1 MPRYIFVPDRDQ
13 FEVDVVTPAGH
24 GASPGV
30 SAPDHVKWLLPASG
44 GTSVSGGE
52 SPLSNVPT
60 ADSTVAVVPVSRIA
74 FIDAILPPVST
85 QKREQLLNFAI
96 EDKLTIDPATVHAV
110 VLGPSSVGAN
120 HYVVAAI
127 DRNWL
132 AAALLWLTRHDINV
146 QLAVP
151 ETALHR
157 VGGGEWLV
165 HLNARSGYAVRA
177 DGLAYGI
184 DQQDA
189 DLSTPPFALTL
200 ALNEAA
206 AAADSRALPMRIN
219 IVAPAEMAARIDRQH
234 WQRALGEQSAAGIEL
249 AVTADELFQSSIV
262 SANQLARSNLLTGT
276 FKPVSGAS
284 SWRTAFRPAMLIGA
298 TMLALHLVFL
308 GLDAWRLSNQRSS
321 IDTQMRA
328 LFRQSFPEATAVV
341 DPLLQMSRNLAQLQ
355 RERGVAAEPLIEQ
368 LALAATLTSDVAT
381 EIRGIKFDEGQLV
394 VTLTPNAAAALQSS
408 AGRSALARVTASAD
422 ATSLTLGRQTP

>member
-13 FEVDVVTPAGH
+13 FEVNSAAIAGRDVGM
-24 GASPGV
+24 
-30 SAPDHVKWLLPASG
+30 PDHVKWLLPAAG
-44 GTSVSGGE
+44 GVGTSAGE
-52 SPLSNVPT
+52 SPLSNVP
-60 ADSTVAVVPVSRIA
+60 ASDGTVAVIPVTRIA
-74 FIDAILPPVST
+74 FIDAILPPVSA

-127 DRNWL
+127 DRHWL
-132 AAALLWLTRHDINV
+132 ADALQWLAQDHINV

-151 ETALHR
+151 ETALHW
-157 VGGGEWLV
+157 VGAGEWLV

-206 AAADSRALPMRIN
+206 AAADSRALPTRIN
-219 IVAPAEMAARIDRQH
+219 IVAPAEMAARIDRAE

-249 AVTADELFQSSIV
+249 AVKADELFQRNIV
-262 SANQLARSNLLTGT
+262 PASQLARSNLLTGA

-284 SWRTAFRPAMLIGA
+284 SWRTALRPAMQIGA
-298 TMLALHLVFL
+298 TMLALHIVFL
-308 GLDAWRLSNQRSS
+308 GIDAWRLSNQRSS
-321 IDTQMRA
+321 IDSEMRA
-328 LFRQSFPEATAVV
+328 LFRQSFPAATAVV
-341 DPLLQMSRNLAQLQ
+341 DPVLQMSRNLRQLK

-368 LALAATLTSDVAT
+368 LALAATLTSDVAA
-381 EIRGIKFDEGQLV
+381 EIRGITFDDGQLV
-394 VTLTPNAAAALQSS
+394 ITLTPNAAAALQSS
-408 AGRSALARVTASAD
+408 AASSALARVTIAAD
-422 ATSLTLGRQTP
+422 TTSLTLSRQTP